1 MIEQDIVDAFSNKM
15 AATVNDIKKM
25 SPAQLDR
32 VKQIGSQAEILL
44 RNREFILFVRQF
56 QLETMDMMTEIR
68 THTEQDNSARVAL
81 ANQLSG
87 IDSFIAVL
95 KRARQLKDRVVSQQT
110 QQPVESEVPTQI

>member
-15 AATVNDIKKM
+15 AVNINDVKKLT
-25 SPAQLDR
+25 PAQADR
-32 VKQIGSQAEILL
+32 VKSIGTAAENIL
-44 RNREFILFVRQF
+44 RNRDFILFVRQF

-68 THTEQDNSARVAL
+68 THTEQDNSARVAF

-95 KRARQLKDRVVSQQT
+95 KRARQLKDRVVTEQT
-110 QQPVESEVPTQI
+110 RQLVETEQPNA